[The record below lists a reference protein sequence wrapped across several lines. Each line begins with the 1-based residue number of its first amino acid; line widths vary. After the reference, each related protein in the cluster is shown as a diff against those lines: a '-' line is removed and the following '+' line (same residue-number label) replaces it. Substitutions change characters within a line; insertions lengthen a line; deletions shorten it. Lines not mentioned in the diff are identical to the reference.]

1 VNPPPPADTSPP
13 PLDDDPL
20 SSGPPDYDAEL
31 VKILLIA
38 ASVPAAL
45 LVLAGLGWLADWA
58 HVLTTATP

>member
-1 VNPPPPADTSPP
+1 MTPPPPTDESPSP
-13 PLDDDPL
+13 DDDPL

-58 HVLTTATP
+58 RLLTPTTP